1 MNREEILIKLN
12 RIFIEVFDD
21 ENIKLNETMTPD
33 DLEEWDSHM
42 QIIIIGEI
50 EYEFDIRFTS
60 MDIPNLHSV
69 KDFVDNIERLQKK

>member
-1 MNREEILIKLN
+1 MSREEIMMKLN

-21 ENIKLNETMTPD
+21 EGIILNETMTPN
-33 DLEEWDSHM
+33 DLNEWDSQM
-42 QIIIIGEI
+42 QIILIGEI

-69 KDFVDNIERLQKK
+69 KDFVDSVEGLLEK